1 MNKNRETQGAEDKP
15 REVISSYITWFAK
28 LFSEKEPPPMNKK
41 LAHEFAEKKLK
52 EVVSSGRERIMNLLE
67 EEEHGFI
74 SPEGEEYVFVPIKKE
89 GNGDSCSL
97 VKKGEDK
104 PTSWDPLGEIKYQFK
119 IGAYYDDDE
128 TKEEIKKPIIWAHY
142 GDEENEKTIMVWVG
156 VDDGGLSALKPLCR
170 SVSLNYHDLSIYEKV
185 L

>member
-1 MNKNRETQGAEDKP
+1 MNKKWEIQGGEDKLK
-15 REVISSYITWFAK
+15 EIISSYITRFMK

-41 LAHEFAEKKLK
+41 LAHEFAENKLK
-52 EVVSSGRERIMNLLE
+52 EVISSDRERIMNLLE
-67 EEEHGFI
+67 EDEHGFI

-89 GNGDSCSL
+89 GNGDSCIL

-128 TKEEIKKPIIWAHY
+128 TKKTIICAHY
-142 GDEENEKTIMVWVG
+142 GDEENEKTIMVWIG
-156 VDDGGLSALKPLCR
+156 VDDGGLSAFKPLCR
-170 SVSLNYHDLSIYEKV
+170 AVSLNYHDLSIYEKV